1 MMEYL
6 KTFTKEIEQVS
17 VDECYMDFTKIAA
30 RYSSP
35 IDGALEIK
43 EGIKK
48 KFGFTV
54 NVGISTNKLLAKMAS
69 DFEKPDRIHTLF
81 PEEIENVAASDQRSV
96 YGRKIQCAGIE
107 KTGD

>member
-1 MMEYL
+1 
-6 KTFTKEIEQVS
+6 
-17 VDECYMDFTKIAA
+17 MDFTKIAA

-81 PEEIENVAASDQRSV
+81 PEEIEVKMCRFRS
-96 YGRKIQCAGIE
+96 KICNMAG
-107 KTGD
+107 KSKMCRY